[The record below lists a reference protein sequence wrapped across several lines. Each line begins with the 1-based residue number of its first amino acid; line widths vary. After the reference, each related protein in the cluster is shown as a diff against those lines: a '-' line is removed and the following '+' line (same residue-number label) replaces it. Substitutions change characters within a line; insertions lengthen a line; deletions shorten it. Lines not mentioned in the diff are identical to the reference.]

1 MADFGLSKN
10 TYAKMYFRQDTTEVV
25 KLPIKWL
32 ALESMEDAI
41 FSEKTDVVSNAQRE
55 GVGVSTTPKVTN
67 VFICFQWS
75 FGVTCW
81 EVFSGGKQPYPGISP
96 LSLHWLLEEGQR
108 LEKPNNAACSNAT

>member
-41 FSEKTDVVSNAQRE
+41 FSEKTDVVRNGPRE
-55 GVGVSTTPKVTN
+55 GVGVKAAVHGHQCACLFSV
-67 VFICFQWS
+67 VIWSHLLGGVQW
-75 FGVTCW
+75 W
-81 EVFSGGKQPYPGISP
+81 ETALPRNQSPEPTSAVGGRPEDGEAQQCC
-96 LSLHWLLEEGQR
+96 LQ
-108 LEKPNNAACSNAT
+108 